1 MFGNKPGRSSEKNLT
16 NNVYVL
22 ALAGMLSIGSVALP
36 TEEPSADTAAVSRQ
50 VVVESHGI
58 VQEDPAIYPLAV
70 SLPSDFDTEHVE
82 WCSKRYRS
90 YNPRDNSWVSYGGK
104 VRECDSPFW

>member
-1 MFGNKPGRSSEKNLT
+1 LT
-16 NNVYVL
+16 NRFY
-22 ALAGMLSIGSVALP
+22 AFLAGTLGIGSVAILADQ
-36 TEEPSADTAAVSRQ
+36 PSADTAAASTQMVAQGHEILR
-50 VVVESHGI
+50 E
-58 VQEDPAIYPLAV
+58 EAAIYPLAV

-82 WCSKRYRS
+82 WCLKRYRS